1 MYFFNPIIRF
11 YLKTFKSISYV
22 KYYFLVFNISSQC
35 GKKSHLGSFLSIL
48 NIRFLK
54 KTLYISYGYQKPLT
68 LYSLNCLIK
77 MKKFEEVKKLIAD
90 LEGDAD
96 KFYNKGNSAAG
107 TRVRK
112 GMQDLKN
119 LSQAIRLE
127 VQETKNKAAG
137 Q

>member
-1 MYFFNPIIRF
+1 
-11 YLKTFKSISYV
+11 
-22 KYYFLVFNISSQC
+22 
-35 GKKSHLGSFLSIL
+35 
-48 NIRFLK
+48 
-54 KTLYISYGYQKPLT
+54 
-68 LYSLNCLIK
+68 

-90 LEGDAD
+90 LESDAD

-127 VQETKNKAAG
+127 VQETKNKEAG
-137 Q
+137 K